1 MATYVSLVSW
11 TEQGAKGYADTVTRS
26 KDVSKAAEAMGGRFV
41 SLLWTMGPYD
51 LVATSEFPDDETA
64 SAFALKL
71 GAQGNVRTVTMRAYS
86 ASEME
91 RIIAKT
97 K

>member
-1 MATYVSLVSW
+1 MATYVSLVNW
-11 TEQGAKGYADTVTRS
+11 TEQG
-26 KDVSKAAEAMGGRFV
+26 
-41 SLLWTMGPYD
+41 
-51 LVATSEFPDDETA
+51 DESA

-71 GAQGNVRTVTMRAYS
+71 GAQGNVRTVTMRACS
-86 ASEME
+86 ATEME

>member
-1 MATYVSLVSW
+1 MATYVSLVNW
-11 TEQGAKGYADTVTRS
+11 TEQGAKGYSDSITRS
-26 KDVSKAAEAMGGRFV
+26 KDAAKAAEAMGGKFLSV
-41 SLLWTMGPYD
+41 FWTMGPYD
-51 LVATSEFPDDETA
+51 VVAIIEFPDDESA
-64 SAFALKL
+64 SAYALKL

-86 ASEME
+86 SSEME